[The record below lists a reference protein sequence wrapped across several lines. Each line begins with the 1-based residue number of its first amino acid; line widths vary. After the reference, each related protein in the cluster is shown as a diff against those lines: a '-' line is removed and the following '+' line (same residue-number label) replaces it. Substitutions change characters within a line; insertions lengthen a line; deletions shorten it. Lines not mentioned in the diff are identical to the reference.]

1 MRNILIIGIV
11 LVAMAYM
18 FVIMK
23 DKYETMQDTNAKIQ
37 QQKKIN

>member
-1 MRNILIIGIV
+1 MRNILIIGMV
-11 LVAMAYM
+11 VVAIAYM

-23 DKYETMQDTNAKIQ
+23 DKYEHIQETNEKIA